1 MVNTMKKALAILC
14 LSLLLLAA
22 CGSKAPEARE
32 QPEPTPVVTPSTPA
46 PEAAV
51 ESIDQQVA
59 EVDML
64 TQDLDSGNLDQV
76 DADLAAIDNLDLG

>member
-1 MVNTMKKALAILC
+1 MKKALAILC

-32 QPEPTPVVTPSTPA
+32 QPEPTQVVTPSTPA

-76 DADLAAIDNLDLG
+76 DADLAAIDNLDLS